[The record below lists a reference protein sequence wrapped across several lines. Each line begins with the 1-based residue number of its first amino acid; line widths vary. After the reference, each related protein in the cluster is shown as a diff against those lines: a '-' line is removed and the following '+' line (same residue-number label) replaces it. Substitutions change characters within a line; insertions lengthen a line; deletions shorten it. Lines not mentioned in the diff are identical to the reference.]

1 MIYDD
6 PYQKHNPNIKP
17 YQWPHEGGAT
27 KPTKAVSLNPFD
39 MLNPFLS
46 SWTVGFDRHFDALK
60 EMRSASLPTYPPY
73 NIIDHKDDRYSIEV
87 AAAGFS
93 KEEID
98 VEIKENRLTIS
109 GSKSEKGGDYLHKGI
124 AGRDFE
130 QTFLLADDVKLVS
143 ASMTD
148 GILKISLERE
158 VPEHKKARKISIE

>member
-1 MIYDD
+1 MHY
-6 PYQKHNPNIKP
+6 PHEEHKPNLK
-17 YQWPHEGGAT
+17 WPHTSESIDHS
-27 KPTKAVSLNPFD
+27 KRVSLNPFD

-60 EMRSASLPTYPPY
+60 ELRSASLPTYPPY
-73 NIIDHKDDRYSIEV
+73 NIIDHKDDSYSIEV

>member
-1 MIYDD
+1 MHY
-6 PYQKHNPNIKP
+6 PHEEHKPNIK
-17 YQWPHEGGAT
+17 WPHTSGST
-27 KPTKAVSLNPFD
+27 QVSKAVSLNPFD

-60 EMRSASLPTYPPY
+60 EMRSSTLPTYPPY
-73 NIIDHKDDRYSIEV
+73 NIIDHKDDTYSIEV

-109 GSKSEKGGDYLHKGI
+109 GSKSEKSGDYLHKGI

-143 ASMTD
+143 ASMAD
-148 GILKISLERE
+148 GILKVSLERE